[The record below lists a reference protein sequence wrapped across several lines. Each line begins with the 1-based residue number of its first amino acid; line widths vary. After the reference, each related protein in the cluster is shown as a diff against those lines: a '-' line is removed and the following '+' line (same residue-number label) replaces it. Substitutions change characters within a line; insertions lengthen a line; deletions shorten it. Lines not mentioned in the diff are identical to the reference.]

1 MAKAKK
7 LPSGNWRVQIYAG
20 KDSNGKKIM
29 KSFTAETKKEAE
41 LMALQ
46 FSTNHREP
54 ASEMTVGK
62 AIDKYIESKS
72 NILSPSTLRS
82 YKTMRKNNLQ
92 GLMDIRLRELTRTA
106 IQAEV
111 NSDAERLSPKSV
123 HNAYGLLSSSL
134 SVYAPDLN
142 IKVSL
147 PKKQKKIRTMP
158 EPEDIIRIVKGTSIE
173 LPCLLAIW
181 LGMRMSE
188 IRGLKKSD
196 VVNGQLIVRR
206 SIVTV
211 EGQQIEKEST
221 KTYEST
227 RVNNLPPYIQ
237 QLIEQVDTEHLTELT
252 RDQIYTRFKRIQ
264 KNNGIEPLISFHDL
278 RHLNASVMVKLHVP
292 DKYAMERG
300 GWSTSSTLR
309 NVYQHTFSD
318 EREAVNAKIDD
329 YFENIIDEI
338 SHDD

>member
-1 MAKAKK
+1 MTKPQK
-7 LPSGNWRVQIYAG
+7 LPSGNWRVRAYVGTDA
-20 KDSNGKKIM
+20 SGKKTM
-29 KSFTAETKKEAE
+29 KSFTAPTKKEAE
-41 LMALQ
+41 YMA
-46 FSTNHREP
+46 
-54 ASEMTVGK
+54 ASFLAERKETPTEMTVGK

-72 NILSPSTLRS
+72 NILSPATIRS

-92 GLMDIRLRELTRTA
+92 GLMDIQLRNLTRNA
-106 IQAEV
+106 IQSAVNAE
-111 NSDAERLSPKSV
+111 AEKLSPKTV

-142 IKVSL
+142 VKVSL
-147 PKKQKKIRTMP
+147 PKKQKKIRNMP
-158 EPEDIIRIVKGTSIE
+158 EPEEIIRLVQGTSIE

-196 VVNGQLIVRR
+196 VTGNQLIIRR

-211 EGQQIEKEST
+211 EGEQIEKDST

-227 RVNNLPPYIQ
+227 RISDIPPYIMN
-237 QLIEQVDTEHLTELT
+237 LIDNVETEYLTELT
-252 RDQIYTRFKRIQ
+252 RDQIYTRFVRMQ
-264 KNNGIEPLISFHDL
+264 RDAGIEPRISFHDL

-300 GWSTSSTLR
+300 GWSTTSTLR

-318 EREAVNAKIDD
+318 EREAVNQKINK
-329 YFENIIDEI
+329 YFNEI
-338 SHDD
+338 VEHSEE

>member
-1 MAKAKK
+1 MTKPQK
-7 LPSGNWRVQIYAG
+7 LPSGNWRVRAYVGTDA
-20 KDSNGKKIM
+20 SGKKTM
-29 KSFTAETKKEAE
+29 KSFTAPTKKEAE
-41 LMALQ
+41 YMAASYLAE
-46 FSTNHREP
+46 RKEAP
-54 ASEMTVGK
+54 AEMTVGK

-72 NILSPSTLRS
+72 NILSPATIRS

-92 GLMDIRLRELTRTA
+92 GLMDIQLRNLTRNA
-106 IQAEV
+106 IQSAVNAE
-111 NSDAERLSPKSV
+111 AEKLSPKTV

-142 IKVSL
+142 VKVSL

-158 EPEDIIRIVKGTSIE
+158 EPEEIIRLVQGTSIE

-196 VVNGQLIVRR
+196 VTGNQLIIRR

-211 EGQQIEKEST
+211 EGEQIEKDST

-227 RVNNLPPYIQ
+227 RISDIPPYIMN
-237 QLIEQVDTEHLTELT
+237 LIDNVETEYLTELT
-252 RDQIYTRFKRIQ
+252 RDQIYTRFVRMQ
-264 KNNGIEPLISFHDL
+264 RDAGIEPRISFHDL

-300 GWSTSSTLR
+300 GWSTTSTLR

-318 EREAVNAKIDD
+318 EREAVNQKINK
-329 YFENIIDEI
+329 YFNEI
-338 SHDD
+338 VEHSEE

>member
-1 MAKAKK
+1 MTKPQK
-7 LPSGNWRVQIYAG
+7 LPSGNWRVRAYVGTDA
-20 KDSNGKKIM
+20 SGKKTM
-29 KSFTAETKKEAE
+29 KSFTAPTKKEAE
-41 LMALQ
+41 YMAASFLAE
-46 FSTNHREP
+46 RKEAP
-54 ASEMTVGK
+54 AEMTVGK

-72 NILSPSTLRS
+72 NILSPATIRS
-82 YKTMRKNNLQ
+82 YKPMRKNNLQ
-92 GLMDIRLRELTRTA
+92 GLMDIQLRNLTRNA
-106 IQAEV
+106 IQSAVNAE
-111 NSDAERLSPKSV
+111 AEKLSPKTV

-142 IKVSL
+142 VKVSL

-158 EPEDIIRIVKGTSIE
+158 EPEEIIRLVQGTSIE

-196 VVNGQLIVRR
+196 VTGNQLIIRR

-211 EGQQIEKEST
+211 EGEQIEKDST

-227 RVNNLPPYIQ
+227 RISDIPPYIMN
-237 QLIEQVDTEHLTELT
+237 LIDSVETEYLTELT
-252 RDQIYTRFKRIQ
+252 RDQIYTRFVRMQ
-264 KNNGIEPLISFHDL
+264 RDAGIEPRISFHDL

-300 GWSTSSTLR
+300 GWSTTSTLR

-318 EREAVNAKIDD
+318 EREAVNQKINK
-329 YFENIIDEI
+329 YFNEI
-338 SHDD
+338 VEHSEE

>member
-1 MAKAKK
+1 MTKPQK
-7 LPSGNWRVQIYAG
+7 LPSGNWRVRAYVGTDA
-20 KDSNGKKIM
+20 SGKKTM
-29 KSFTAETKKEAE
+29 KSFTAPTKKEAE
-41 LMALQ
+41 YMA
-46 FSTNHREP
+46 
-54 ASEMTVGK
+54 ASFLAERKEAPTEMTVGK

-72 NILSPSTLRS
+72 NILSPATIRS

-92 GLMDIRLRELTRTA
+92 GLMDIQLRNLTRNA
-106 IQAEV
+106 IQSAVNAE
-111 NSDAERLSPKSV
+111 AEKLSPKTV

-142 IKVSL
+142 VKVSL
-147 PKKQKKIRTMP
+147 PKKQKKIRNMP
-158 EPEDIIRIVKGTSIE
+158 EPEEIIRLVQGTSIE

-196 VVNGQLIVRR
+196 VTGNQLIIRR

-211 EGQQIEKEST
+211 EGEQIEKDST

-227 RVNNLPPYIQ
+227 RISDIPPYIMN
-237 QLIEQVDTEHLTELT
+237 LIDNVETEYLTELT
-252 RDQIYTRFKRIQ
+252 RDQIYTRFVRMQ
-264 KNNGIEPLISFHDL
+264 RDAGIEPRISFHDL

-300 GWSTSSTLR
+300 GWSTTSTLR

-318 EREAVNAKIDD
+318 EREAVNQKINK
-329 YFENIIDEI
+329 YFNEI
-338 SHDD
+338 VEHSEE